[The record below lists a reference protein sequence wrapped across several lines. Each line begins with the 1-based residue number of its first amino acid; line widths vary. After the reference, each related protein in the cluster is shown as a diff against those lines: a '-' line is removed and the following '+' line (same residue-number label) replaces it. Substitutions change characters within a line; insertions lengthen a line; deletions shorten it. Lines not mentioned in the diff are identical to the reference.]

1 MLKECIYPIAVAYGF
16 FSQSGF
22 SFLLPGKEVIIQGAE
37 KIIPAVLHQCNGY
50 KTTEEIIS
58 SVSQTRDCRSED
70 VRRLI
75 KIMLAREIIIDVRN
89 YYRLFHEF
97 SVNPSLFFNDVL
109 EEELAD
115 WLGCFTI
122 QPYYFNIKQCAR
134 I

>member
-1 MLKECIYPIAVAYGF
+1 MLKECIYPIAVAYG
-16 FSQSGF
+16 SSSKSGF
-22 SFLLPGKEVIIQGAE
+22 SFLLPGREVIIQGAK
-37 KIIPAVLHQCNGY
+37 KIIPMVLQQCNGY